1 MKIKAVEY
9 TRNHKDAVIPNI
21 SRSLFRLNFLLKYQR
36 MYVSNEIME
45 ILYQLQEKQI
55 T

>member
-21 SRSLFRLNFLLKYQR
+21 ISRSLFRLNFLLKYQR
-36 MYVSNEIME
+36 IYVSNEIME
-45 ILYQLQEKQI
+45 ILYQL
-55 T
+55 